1 MVPSTIL
8 SNILS
13 ILHLS
18 LLYSLYSFE
27 YKWCNMGMELN
38 SRLSII
44 ENCWPY
50 FLGFGLPLAVVTSL
64 PESYIIRYNSS
75 LNDLVFYLTLFFL
88 FPVVVCFQF
97 YFPCSLS
104 VLMKSVHLK
113 LKYLGGSSFYKY
125 EIVDYCQMLLI
136 LFLYFK
142 IETICTSSIHN

>member
-38 SRLSII
+38 SRLSLI
-44 ENCWPY
+44 ENYWPY

-64 PESYIIRYNSS
+64 PESYIIRYNNSFTFHLYHS
-75 LNDLVFYLTLFFL
+75 YNILLYPIFFL
-88 FPVVVCFQF
+88 FSVVVCFQF
-97 YFPCSLS
+97 YFLCLLS

-113 LKYLGGSSFYKY
+113 LKYLGELFKY
-125 EIVDYCQMLLI
+125 V
-136 LFLYFK
+136 
-142 IETICTSSIHN
+142 